1 MGPCLPR
8 ADQTAREELVGSDS
22 RCFHWYSEREVLMSL
37 RVVNV
42 IGLMQER
49 GSRGDKIYLSF
60 ELVS

>member
-1 MGPCLPR
+1 
-8 ADQTAREELVGSDS
+8 
-22 RCFHWYSEREVLMSL
+22 MSL